1 METIFVK
8 TLNGNSYCD
17 TEQGIIIG
25 SVWQEVEE
33 TSNINKKIA
42 DGALVKQS
50 KEEAEEAKTLNNAT
64 PMLAN
69 AKKGDKK

>member
-25 SVWQEVEE
+25 SQWQEVQE
-33 TSNINKKIA
+33 TANISRKIA
-42 DGALVKQS
+42 DGALVKQT
-50 KEEAEEAKTLNNAT
+50 KEEAEEAKAVAN
-64 PMLAN
+64 AN